1 MTQETASQPA
11 APAALEVV
19 LAEGEQGA
27 NIVAKLLKQHIDA
40 IVAAD
45 PSKAAKARAIRGK
58 LGVHST
64 EPDEKVTLVF
74 DGDRVVIRNGF
85 DPDLDGAITGPLKL
99 QTEALAG
106 IANPYREILRRK
118 LKVRIKPMRPFFT
131 SQTYAFLKVPPSM
144 RAAQPPPA

>member
-1 MTQETASQPA
+1 MTQETESRT
-11 APAALEVV
+11 AALEVV
-19 LAEGEQGA
+19 FAEGEEKA

-45 PSKAAKARAIRGK
+45 PSKVDAARKLRGK

-74 DGDRVVIRNGF
+74 EGGRVTIRNGF
-85 DPDLDGAITGPLKL
+85 DADLDGAITGPLKL
-99 QTEALAG
+99 QTETLAG

-118 LKVRIKPMRPFFT
+118 LKVRVKLTRPFFT
-131 SQTYAFLKVPPSM
+131 SQTYNFLKVPPAM
-144 RAAQPPPA
+144 KAAQPPPA